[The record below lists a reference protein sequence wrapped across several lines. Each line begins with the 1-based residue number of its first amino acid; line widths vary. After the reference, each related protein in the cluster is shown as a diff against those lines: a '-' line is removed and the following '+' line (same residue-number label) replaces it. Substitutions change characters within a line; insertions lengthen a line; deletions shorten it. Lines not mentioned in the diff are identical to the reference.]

1 MNQLSTINMAQIE
14 DRIMV
19 SSKEV
24 AEKFGKEHFIVLR
37 DIRGLQVPDNFR
49 LYNFVDGVEK
59 DSQEIDRPVV
69 YR

>member
-1 MNQLSTINMAQIE
+1 MAQIE